1 MKSLFKVGG
10 INKAEDVATIKQAI
24 ATFQGVVA
32 CEISRDKGEVSIIY
46 DDYFVKEDELIG
58 SIEELGY
65 IVL

>member
-10 INKAEDVATIKQAI
+10 INKSADVATIKQAI
-24 ATFQGVVA
+24 AAFQGVVA

-46 DDYFVKEDELIG
+46 DDYFVKEDEFIG